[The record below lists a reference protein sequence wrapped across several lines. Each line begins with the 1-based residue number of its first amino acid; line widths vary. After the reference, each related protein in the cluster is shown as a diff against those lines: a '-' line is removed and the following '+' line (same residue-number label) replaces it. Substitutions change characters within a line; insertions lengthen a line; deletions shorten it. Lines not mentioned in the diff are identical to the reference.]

1 MITSNVDRDYLKQL
15 TILFVEDEAET
26 AEQFSRFLVRHVA
39 QLVTAANGEEGLRAL
54 AAHRPDIII
63 TDIRMPI
70 MDGIAMIREIRA
82 SDQSVP
88 IVVMTAFDQ
97 SEYLLSCIN
106 LGVDKYVVKP
116 VNCPSSL
123 QALTECARRLRVEA
137 QLAAALAEAW
147 DKEQRLKKKNEEL
160 ELLIKGG
167 QLGTWGWHIET
178 GRAEC
183 NAQSYSMV
191 GYSPSEL
198 PDFEAWWELV
208 HPDDRELVWTA
219 LDNHL
224 AGRTDYYE
232 IDHRLHHKSGHWI
245 WIHIVGKVLQRD
257 AASSPL
263 YAFGILSDITNR
275 KTSELQLSRAR
286 SESDAI
292 INQFLDSLIAVDL
305 DLRIIR
311 INQATC
317 HLLGYAQV
325 ELLGQPVSC
334 LFQDPESKVHE
345 TFFFYR
351 TAGREEIRNVELQYR
366 TKDGRSLPMLFNL
379 SLLRD
384 EDDEKTLGVVAGAK
398 DVSDLRFAL
407 NKISSQNIYIK
418 TLLDNLP
425 VGLVTLGSPREILTS
440 NRAFQHILD
449 DWSIRLHMSQE
460 KFARLLVDT
469 ALERVNVNGEFRTI
483 QIEEREQI
491 AFFDCCCNTIPSST
505 DQAMLL
511 TIHDETQK
519 KLVEKERKV
528 LAQAIEQSRDGV
540 VITDTSYRVFY
551 ANPAVLAA
559 SGYEAEEYL
568 GKTAWDF
575 REGLVDSANRLE
587 EMRLCLDKGEAWSG
601 TLEMWK
607 KDGTILAEEISVAPV
622 RDENGESSHF
632 LVLKRDITE
641 IRSLQQQLL
650 LAQKLEAIGQLAA
663 GIAHEINTPMQYIQ
677 NNLAFFNQ
685 AFADIKKLLVAIVKI
700 EANSPSDRLTAPL
713 QDANLDFLLTEIP
726 ECLEEVQEGIR
737 RIVHIISALREFSHP
752 GTNER
757 VDIDINH
764 ALENAIIVCRSE
776 WKYVAELD
784 TDLALELPSV
794 SCYPDQL
801 NQVFLNLLVNAA
813 HAIGKAKETD
823 PERQGRILV
832 STHQDSEW
840 VEIRISDNGSG
851 IQQNIRQRIFDPFF
865 TTKEIGKGTGQGLAI
880 AHNIVVTKHE
890 GQINCTSIPG
900 EGSVFSVRLPIS
912 RQATAGREDG
922 KENPVRE
929 RATAGRIEPA
939 LPVGRYD
946 SLLPVSN
953 KHS

>member
-1 MITSNVDRDYLKQL
+1 MITSNIDRDYLKQL
-15 TILFVEDEAET
+15 TVLYVEDEAET
-26 AEQFSRFLVRHVA
+26 AELFSQFLSRHVA
-39 QLVTAANGEEGLRAL
+39 QLVTAANGEEGLRAH
-54 AAHRPDIII
+54 AAHRPNIII
-63 TDIRMPI
+63 TDIRMPV
-70 MDGIAMIREIRA
+70 MDGITMIREIRA

-97 SEYLLSCIN
+97 SEYLVSCIN

-116 VNCPSSL
+116 LIGPSSL
-123 QALTECARRLRVEA
+123 QALTECAKRLRVEA
-137 QLAAALAEAW
+137 QLAAALSETR

-167 QLGTWGWHIET
+167 QLGTWSWHIKT

-191 GYSPSEL
+191 GYPPSEL
-198 PDFEAWWELV
+198 PDFEAWWELI
-208 HPDDRELVWTA
+208 HPDDRELVRTA
-219 LDNHL
+219 LDKHL

-232 IDHRLHHKSGHWI
+232 IEHRLRHKSGHWI

-257 AASSPL
+257 AAGTPL
-263 YAFGILSDITNR
+263 YAFGIQNDITNR
-275 KTSELQLSRAR
+275 KTSELQLARAR
-286 SESDAI
+286 SESDSI
-292 INQFLDSLIAVDL
+292 INQFLDSLIAVTP

-317 HLLGYAQV
+317 DLLGYAQ
-325 ELLGQPVSC
+325 EDLLGQPVSC
-334 LFQDPESKVHE
+334 LFHDPEPKVHE

-351 TAGREEIRNVELQYR
+351 TADREEIRNVELQYR
-366 TKDGRSLPMLFNL
+366 TKDGRSLPMSFNL

-384 EDDEKTLGVVAGAK
+384 KDDEKILGVVAGAK

-407 NKISSQNIYIK
+407 NKISRQNIYIE

-425 VGLVTLGSPREILTS
+425 VGLVTLGATREILTS
-440 NRAFQHILD
+440 NRVFQRILN
-449 DWSIRLHMSQE
+449 DWSIRLHMPQE
-460 KFARLLVDT
+460 EFARLLIDK
-469 ALERVNVNGEFRTI
+469 ALERVTANGKFLTVRF
-483 QIEEREQI
+483 EEWKQVG
-491 AFFDCCCNTIPSST
+491 FFSYYCSPIPSDT
-505 DQAMLL
+505 GQIMLL
-511 TIHDETQK
+511 TFHDETQK
-519 KLVEKERKV
+519 KLVEEERKV
-528 LAQAIEQSRDGV
+528 LAQAIEQSRDAV
-540 VITDTSYRVFY
+540 VITDASHRIHY
-551 ANPAVLAA
+551 ANPAALAA
-559 SGYEAEEYL
+559 SGYGAEEYI
-568 GKTAWDF
+568 GKTPWVLHE
-575 REGLVDSANRLE
+575 EGVDSTAPLE
-587 EMRLCLDKGEAWSG
+587 EMRLSLDKGEAWSG
-601 TLEMWK
+601 TLEMRK
-607 KDGTILAEEISVAPV
+607 KDGTILIEEISVSPV
-622 RDENGESSHF
+622 RNENGEPSHF
-632 LVLKRDITE
+632 VALKKDITE

-650 LAQKLEAIGQLAA
+650 LSQKLEAIGQLAA

-685 AFADIKKLLVAIVKI
+685 AFADIKKLLVAIIKI
-700 EANSPSDRLTAPL
+700 EANSPSDTLAAPL

-726 ECLEEVQEGIR
+726 ECLEEVQAGIR

-784 TDLALELPSV
+784 ANLALELPLV

-823 PERQGRILV
+823 PERHGRILV
-832 STHQDSEW
+832 STHHDSKW

-851 IQQNIRQRIFDPFF
+851 IPKNIRQRIFDPFF

-880 AHNIVVTKHE
+880 AHNIVVKKHG
-890 GQINCTSIPG
+890 GQINCTSATG
-900 EGSVFSVRLPIS
+900 EGTVFSVRLPIS
-912 RQATAGREDG
+912 RRATAGAEDG
-922 KENPVRE
+922 KENLVRE